1 MQEQFQRQFRPRDR
15 YCPLPGLAR
24 HMIHRAQS
32 YPSKEGQPGSRKKG
46 PKHKTIDIELC
57 QLTAVRLLQMW
68 SKENHFQSI
77 LQKNREFCDYDV
89 FYIS

>member
-57 QLTAVRLLQMW
+57 QLTAVRLLQM
-68 SKENHFQSI
+68 
-77 LQKNREFCDYDV
+77 
-89 FYIS
+89 